1 MVVIVKIVIIILRNR
16 SYFRTAALF
25 KSGDLENLKQQ
36 DSLEHIIERSS
47 VYASIQGGD
56 E

>member
-16 SYFRTAALF
+16 SYFRTALF